1 MPEPLQPRFIH
12 ISHQD
17 WEIMRSDV
25 ARRAPEEACGLLAG
39 RRAGT
44 TCQVTIVFPMT
55 NLLHSATRYRLD
67 PAEQLAVF
75 DQIDSLGLEL
85 VGIYHSH
92 PAGPDHASPTD
103 IAEAY
108 YPEAVYLIWF
118 VRDGEWA
125 CNAFTIVKRTVSP
138 VDIRVIQDFDPSTAK
153 PFDF

>member
-1 MPEPLQPRFIH
+1 
-12 ISHQD
+12 
-17 WEIMRSDV
+17 MRAEV
-25 ARRAPEEACGLLAG
+25 ARCAPEEACGLLAG
-39 RRAGT
+39 RWAGE
-44 TCQVTIVFPMT
+44 TCQVAVVFPVT

-92 PAGPDHASPTD
+92 PTGPDHPSPID

-118 VRDGEWA
+118 VRGGEWT
-125 CNAFTIVKRTVSP
+125 CSAFTIVKRIVNP
-138 VDIRVIQDFDPSTAK
+138 LDIQITQNYSQSTAK